1 MAESSSPT
9 RSGRRPGRSGTRD
22 RILQVARNQFA
33 SKGFDHTTIRSIAS
47 ESGVDSALVHHY
59 FGTKQRLLV
68 DAIELPIDPATI
80 LGALG
85 AAPVDALGET
95 LARTVIGVWDST
107 HQPAVVAAVRS
118 ALTGGEENLVRSFLL
133 EVALKGIAA
142 RVDSPTGTGDLRVA
156 LVASQMTGLF
166 VTRHLLRI
174 EALRTLSTEQTVQL
188 IAPTLQRY
196 FTGPLEPV

>member
-1 MAESSSPT
+1 MAEPSAST
-9 RSGRRPGRSGTRD
+9 RTGRRPGRSGTRE

-33 SKGFDHTTIRSIAS
+33 DKGFDHTTIRSIAA

-68 DAIELPIDPATI
+68 DAIELPLDPATI
-80 LGALG
+80 LDALED
-85 AAPVDALGET
+85 APVDNLGEA
-95 LARTVIGVWDST
+95 LARTVIEVWDSA
-107 HQPAVVAAVRS
+107 HQTAVVAAVRS
-118 ALTGGEENLVRSFLL
+118 ALTGTEQSLVRSFLL

-142 RVDSPTGTGDLRVA
+142 RVDTPAGTGDLRVA
-156 LVASQMTGLF
+156 LVASQMTGMF

-174 EALRTLSTEQTVQL
+174 DALRALTTERTVRL

-196 FTGPLEPV
+196 LTGPLEPN

>member
-80 LGALG
+80 LGALE